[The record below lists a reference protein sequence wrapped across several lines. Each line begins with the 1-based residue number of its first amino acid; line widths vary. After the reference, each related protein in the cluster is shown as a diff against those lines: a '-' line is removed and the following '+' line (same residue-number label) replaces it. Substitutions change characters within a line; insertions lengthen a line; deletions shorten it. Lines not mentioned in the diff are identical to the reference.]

1 MFTGTRKQGGINN
14 ISLKLTSV
22 IFVGSSSSS
31 GSKTNRLKGE
41 AAQKA
46 YFLWKACINSGVMVR
61 ITIIE
66 GQPVSLGFCRHPL
79 KNRYI
84 DFEIECA
91 DCKNHKMT
99 RTPPK
104 HERTALRK
112 ARIGTARRR
121 SIVNRKA
128 LFDTDKWKVPGT
140 KKH

>member
-1 MFTGTRKQGGINN
+1 MTEK
-14 ISLKLTSV
+14 
-22 IFVGSSSSS
+22 
-31 GSKTNRLKGE
+31 LKGE

-46 YFLWKACINSGVMVR
+46 YRIWKACIHSGVTVR

-66 GQPVSLGFCRHPL
+66 GHPVSMGFCRHKL

-84 DFEIECA
+84 DFEIECG
-91 DCKNHKMT
+91 DCKKFKMT

-121 SIVNRKA
+121 SIANRNE
-128 LFDTDKWKVPGT
+128 LFDTDKWRTTGT
-140 KKH
+140 KKR

>member
-1 MFTGTRKQGGINN
+1 MMQNLRDKAT
-14 ISLKLTSV
+14 L
-22 IFVGSSSSS
+22 
-31 GSKTNRLKGE
+31 
-41 AAQKA
+41 KA
-46 YFLWKACINSGVMVR
+46 YRIWKACIYSGVTVR

-66 GQPVSLGFCRHPL
+66 GYPVSMGFCRHKL

-84 DFEIECA
+84 DFEIECPN
-91 DCKNHKMT
+91 CESHKMT

>member
-1 MFTGTRKQGGINN
+1 MTEK
-14 ISLKLTSV
+14 
-22 IFVGSSSSS
+22 
-31 GSKTNRLKGE
+31 LKGK

-46 YFLWKACINSGVMVR
+46 YRIWKSCIHSGVTVR

-66 GQPVSLGFCRHPL
+66 GHPVSMGFCRHKL

-84 DFEIECA
+84 DFEIECG

-112 ARIGTARRR
+112 TRIGTARRR
-121 SIVNRKA
+121 SISNRNE
-128 LFDTDKWKVPGT
+128 LFDTDKWRSPGT
-140 KKH
+140 KKR

>member
-1 MFTGTRKQGGINN
+1 MTEK
-14 ISLKLTSV
+14 LKS
-22 IFVGSSSSS
+22 
-31 GSKTNRLKGE
+31 E

-46 YFLWKACINSGVMVR
+46 YRIWKACIYSGVTVR

-66 GQPVSLGFCRHPL
+66 GQPVSMGFCRHKL

-91 DCKNHKMT
+91 DCKNHKMI
-99 RTPPK
+99 RNPPK

-121 SIVNRKA
+121 SIVNRNE
-128 LFDTDKWKVPGT
+128 LFDTDKWRRIGI
-140 KKH
+140 KKR